1 VATGAVGFS
10 SGHRGRRVALRA
22 SNRRHGK
29 TINAFASL
37 GELPVYDGGVL
48 PLLEL
53 RDLTVELPTPSGWL
67 CPVNGVGLTL
77 APGEALGVVGESGSG
92 KTMLSLSLMR

>member
-1 VATGAVGFS
+1 MKAFNTE
-10 SGHRGRRVALRA
+10 SG
-22 SNRRHGK
+22 
-29 TINAFASL
+29 
-37 GELPVYDGGVL
+37 LPVYDGGVP